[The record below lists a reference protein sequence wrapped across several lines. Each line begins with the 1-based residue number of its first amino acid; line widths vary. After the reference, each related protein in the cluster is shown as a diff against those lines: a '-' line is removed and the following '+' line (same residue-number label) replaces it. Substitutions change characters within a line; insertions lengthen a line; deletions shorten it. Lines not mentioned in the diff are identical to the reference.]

1 MVVSNKKTNIINK
14 KLLSL
19 QLKKAIF
26 YAFYEAKKH
35 GSEIVDSQY
44 LLYGLLKIDNSLANR
59 LIKSIVKN
67 KGIVNPTDK
76 LLQQLKVNIKNK
88 NKRVVFS
95 TNRPFPSFSRPVR
108 KLLFVLLK
116 TNTNEKNGIVTTLHV
131 LKYLLR
137 NKNISV
143 WINDILKEGL

>member
-1 MVVSNKKTNIINK
+1 MVVSNKKTNNINK

-59 LIKSIVKN
+59 LLKNIIKN
-67 KGIVNPTDK
+67 KGIINPTDK
-76 LLQQLKVNIKNK
+76 LLTQIKLNIKNN
-88 NKRVVFS
+88 NKKIVFS
-95 TNRPFPSFSRPVR
+95 TNRPSPSFSRPVK

-116 TNTNEKNGIVTTLHV
+116 TNTNEKNGIITTLHV

-143 WINDILKEGL
+143 WINDKLKQDL

>member
-67 KGIVNPTDK
+67 KGIVNSTDK

-95 TNRPFPSFSRPVR
+95 TNRPSPSFSRPVR

>member
-26 YAFYEAKKH
+26 YAFYKAKKH

-59 LIKSIVKN
+59 LIKSIVKT

-88 NKRVVFS
+88 NKRVIFS
-95 TNRPFPSFSRPVR
+95 TNRPSPSFSRPVR